1 MRKNKIKPFEWFNYT
16 LMVLLLLSIIL
27 PFWNLLVMSFS
38 LPNDV
43 LTQKIQIFPKHFT
56 LDSYR
61 IVFENNDVFIGYANT
76 IIRTVCGTVLS
87 IVVTFC
93 AAYALSQ
100 RGLPLR
106 GAITVYFLF
115 TMFFSGGLIPS
126 YLWIRD
132 LGLIDSR
139 LVLILPGVLNVF
151 NLVVM
156 RNYIQGSIDK
166 SLEESAAM
174 DGAGPA
180 RIMIQIVAPLCK
192 PVLATIAL
200 WTMVGHWNA
209 WFDAM
214 IYINDPDKQVLQMLL
229 RKIIFSYDDAVVG
242 VAKAALGINVENSN
256 PNTLKAAFIFV
267 TIGPIILVY
276 PFLQR
281 YFVKGIMIGALK
293 G

>member
-1 MRKNKIKPFEWFNYT
+1 MRKKTTLFDGINYVF
-16 LMVLLLLSIIL
+16 MLLLTLSIL
-27 PFWNLLVMSFS
+27 YPFYNLLVTSFS
-38 LPNDV
+38 LPNDI
-43 LTQKIQIFPKHFT
+43 LTQKLQLWPKHFT
-56 LDSYR
+56 FDSYR
-61 IVFENNDVFIGYANT
+61 IVFSNDDVAHGYVNT
-76 IIRTVCGTVLS
+76 IIRTVFGTTLS
-87 IVVTFC
+87 IVVTLC

-100 RGLPLR
+100 RGMPLR

-115 TMFFSGGLIPS
+115 TMFFSGGLIPT

-132 LGLIDSR
+132 LGLVNSR
-139 LVLILPGVLNVF
+139 LSLILPGVLGVF

-174 DGAGPA
+174 DGAGPI
-180 RIMIQIVAPLCK
+180 RILAQIIAPLCK

-229 RKIIFSYDDAVVG
+229 RKIMFNYDDGAIG
-242 VAKAALGINVENSN
+242 TAKAMLGLQVNDVN

-267 TIGPIILVY
+267 TIGPIIFVY